1 MPPVKAP
8 PVDSSAT
15 FGPGAVAQ
23 LTHGVKPKSSPAPVA
38 PNKAPKPPVA
48 APTPPVAPVPLEKP
62 VPVLQA
68 HGFNG
73 GINTFNQ
80 RVQSVHD
87 SYTQAYGVAPS
98 PGLVFDLAKSPVDTQ
113 DFNKMFTVPQSQFV
127 ARSRGAINSQAD
139 DHLHVRK
146 DGLLVKPSPPGLPP
160 ADAVTKLHA
169 QFPTVQ
175 MGMLPIPGGDK
186 IMGAFAAIGAVKGSL
201 AVQSGGMTLVQ
212 AQDVQRQASQGIPV
226 DPAQK
231 ALSEKVLRTG
241 NAVTTVQHSLT
252 TVRDA
257 QAELNKAMGTKLP
270 ADGTFNDDWLKALS
284 NWMKTRD
291 YFQRAAV
298 QQATDAGFKD
308 YGSYL
313 KAWKAKQHAVSHNG
327 AFQFF
332 LNALPMHVFS
342 DGGNPLQVL
351 KHLETD
357 MFLLSNPQF
366 SPSYPLHAL
375 TRSAGDALAVVG
387 GTVSQAKAYA
397 QAGAAFAK
405 TVDDTR
411 LQKGG
416 TNYDL
421 ALRKAKEAL
430 AANPSWLHIFAPGT
444 IDSKDGRVATLDQIT
459 NIAGD
464 ILLLRKPAFTGERVL
479 PGSQSAARAS
489 SYLDRSG
496 TFSFDYLKQ
505 GKLGRAAAMLEGGPG
520 AEQFVGKAAKLVKD
534 GKLSQ
539 EQYLEHLSE
548 LYSTGRTELRLPD
561 GLVANPTHAELATS
575 GEVLLHGTHRSFD
588 TFGGDAAANRYGR
601 VTDLAKRRS
610 YFTNKDEVATTFA
623 HSGAFKQVDV
633 AHWAEAQ
640 GEDWASLSK
649 VERTEYRSKLI
660 GQLNARIKKGE
671 RLFYT
676 DDKGALVRAHSAQSV
691 PRDQWV
697 DGDVRIYAADRTP
710 RVIKATVYGKTLDLT
725 DPANVP
731 EDLAAIL
738 KKEGRFN
745 PSDPM
750 AGIYFKH
757 EFSPALIDYA
767 EKNGFGKIK
776 VKDAYE
782 SGFESTIGLHSYVDT
797 GAGAPILAAT
807 PETILRE
814 GQTLSVSGPVLSSL
828 RQGHLNTPTA
838 LKQGIQKW
846 LRDRADAFDAGLR
859 KGGRPGTAAA
869 DFTAFVRSEFSHA
882 APKNAARGYFDPKL
896 PERVHD
902 FALRNFKDA
911 NLANSFESA
920 LIRAR
925 ATENVQKIQAV
936 EEKLQGLYYKKFP
949 VGDGAPIKDDPFKAQ
964 LESESASRFHFPGG
978 NQKEVGNP
986 FDRIAQRAK
995 GITQGLN
1002 AISAKHRLIILS
1014 GFPLNLVPVAGKAVA
1029 GRSLFWKHMVGDTTR
1044 RFVGGDTIIGTGL
1057 GGTKKEVAALVNADP
1072 SLARQWGA
1080 FIDRTTNSE
1089 TRYLTAS
1096 GEKAVPEF
1104 DTSSRFGDKAYMRGA
1119 GGYVRRMLDDHA
1131 LAAYMSSTPGNLQ
1144 PLVDLI
1150 LKNKTYRAL
1159 FNKAYKVDTTQGVT
1173 TLAQRLEYAE
1183 SLFTR
1188 YRELEDA
1195 AHAANTSLDDAL
1207 STLAAN
1213 RGGKADDALG
1223 KWISGNKVGLTVK
1236 HALVEQGSSFDQTT
1250 SEYIK
1255 HIMVFN
1261 KLNRGGMAKNIAAG
1275 VYDDL
1280 KAAGWEDKVAL
1291 RTAMDVS
1298 EKQTVYHML
1307 DFANM
1312 LQAEQDLRWLSYF
1325 ATKHRLYWKWVLGTF
1340 VRNPGAAAAI
1350 EDAKQHLDD
1359 RGNLNFTVPLGPL
1372 GDKWSVPAARL
1383 FWVPGK
1389 EYSEVAPTTNFLLG
1403 YVKGGFSI
1411 QAGVNAVAGT
1421 FGNVLTRSDTMLHL
1435 LSTAAAIE
1443 AGKLPG
1449 TYASAT
1455 KNLDPST
1462 QSKLNRAINHYQQDY
1477 FAEHGHYAPERQA
1490 VLRSLWRV
1498 GAEEGWR
1505 ANLPLPVVPQST
1517 TGNDTQKLL
1526 DGFMRLTDP
1535 AKKSKYLDDH
1545 PELAAQFGVSKDP
1558 ADYQHYRTYWSQYTQ
1573 ALDQYHGI
1581 RQHLFEQAQKIGY
1594 TVEIDAVRRKASAD
1608 FQKVFD
1614 RLKRQ
1619 DLAQTDPARRKE
1631 MNGEN
1636 LGLWGQQVSADPL
1649 VDPKTALTTLFPNI
1663 DPRQLAAAIPSQ
1675 TVKDAKMNLRLLSDP
1690 KYVAAVFTD
1699 NPGDAKTYKRFLLQF
1714 IDDFRSYPH
1723 DALGK
1728 VQTKYVQ
1735 EHVNTYWQHITG
1747 QLDHIATLG
1756 RGDKDLA
1763 YAKLRVWKD
1772 TQDKP
1777 VTVDG
1782 IRFPSPVAL
1791 AWASLPPDERTKRL
1805 AGVAGGSWDHLADYE
1820 KRLLGVETPK
1830 GMSAAWLDYQESI
1843 VAYRDKYPGARLD
1856 KSQIQFLA
1864 KAENKDHPGFL
1875 KDWVFAQQS
1884 TVDRLEKT
1892 ALFQE
1897 MPVDA
1902 RKAWD
1907 SEIGPSAKKIAQAL
1921 RSGNYDN
1928 AVVRK
1933 AWKDYVHTDVPAFL
1947 GKHPA
1952 LNKWVQPYLTANP
1965 DFFTSLPVR

>member
-1 MPPVKAP
+1 MSSPVTP

-23 LTHGVKPKSSPAPVA
+23 LTHGVKPKSGLITPGNIDLKKRPTVH
-38 PNKAPKPPVA
+38 NKNGSISTVRSITVTQDGKAYLIPTVVGNRVVSNRA
-48 APTPPVAPVPLEKP
+48 AIKHWQQTGEHLGVFTDEKSADQYAVSLHNAQAKEYAQPERPVPA
-62 VPVLQA
+62 LQQ
-68 HGFNG
+68 HNFQG
-73 GINTFNQ
+73 GINQFNE

-98 PGLVFDLAKSPVDTQ
+98 PALTFDLATSPVDAK
-113 DFNKMFTVPQSQFV
+113 DFHRMFTVPQSQFA
-127 ARSRGAINSQAD
+127 ARNRGVLTAQAD

-186 IMGAFAAIGAVKGSL
+186 IMGAFAAIGAVKGNL
-201 AVQSGGMTLVQ
+201 AVQSGGMTLAQ

-257 QAELNKAMGTKLP
+257 QTELNKAMGTKLP
-270 ADGTFNDDWLKALS
+270 VDGTFNDDWLKALS

-366 SPSYPLHAL
+366 SPSYPLHSL

-430 AANPSWLHIFAPGT
+430 VANPSWLHIFAPGT
-444 IDSKDGRVATLDQIT
+444 IDSKDGRVAVLDQIT
-459 NIAGD
+459 NLAGD

-534 GKLSQ
+534 GKLSR

-548 LYSTGRTELRLPD
+548 LYATGNT
-561 GLVANPTHAELATS
+561 TLAT
-575 GEVLLHGTHRSFD
+575 
-588 TFGGDAAANRYGR
+588 GD
-601 VTDLAKRRS
+601 V
-610 YFTNKDEVATTFA
+610 
-623 HSGAFKQVDV
+623 SGA
-633 AHWAEAQ
+633 A
-640 GEDWASLSK
+640 
-649 VERTEYRSKLI
+649 
-660 GQLNARIKKGE
+660 
-671 RLFYT
+671 
-676 DDKGALVRAHSAQSV
+676 
-691 PRDQWV
+691 
-697 DGDVRIYAADRTP
+697 
-710 RVIKATVYGKTLDLT
+710 
-725 DPANVP
+725 
-731 EDLAAIL
+731 
-738 KKEGRFN
+738 
-745 PSDPM
+745 
-750 AGIYFKH
+750 
-757 EFSPALIDYA
+757 
-767 EKNGFGKIK
+767 
-776 VKDAYE
+776 
-782 SGFESTIGLHSYVDT
+782 
-797 GAGAPILAAT
+797 
-807 PETILRE
+807 
-814 GQTLSVSGPVLSSL
+814 LSSL

-846 LRDRADAFDAGLR
+846 LRDRSDAFDAGLR
-859 KGGRPGTAAA
+859 RGGRPGTAAA
-869 DFTAFVRSEFSHA
+869 DFTSFVRSEFSHA

-978 NQKEVGNP
+978 NQKEVSNP

-1104 DTSSRFGDKAYMRGA
+1104 DTAARFGDKAYMRGA

-1131 LAAYMSSTPGNLQ
+1131 LAAYRASTPGNLQ

-1159 FNKAYKVDTTQGVT
+1159 FNKAYKVDTTQGVA
-1173 TLAQRLEYAE
+1173 TLAQRLEYAQG
-1183 SLFTR
+1183 LFTR

-1195 AHAANTSLDDAL
+1195 AVTANSSLDDAL
-1207 STLAAN
+1207 TVLRTN

-1291 RTAMDVS
+1291 RTAMDVA

-1340 VRNPGAAAAI
+1340 VRNPGSAAAI
-1350 EDAKQHLDD
+1350 EDAKQHLDA

-1411 QAGVNAVAGT
+1411 QAGVSAVAGT

-1545 PELAAQFGVSKDP
+1545 PELAAQFGVSKNP

-1581 RQHLFEQAQKIGY
+1581 RQHLFEQAQKTGY
-1594 TVEIDAVRRKASAD
+1594 TVEIDAVRRKAGAD

-1614 RLKRQ
+1614 QLKRQ

-1690 KYVAAVFTD
+1690 KYVAAVFAD

-1735 EHVNTYWQHITG
+1735 EHVNIYWQHITG

-1843 VAYRDKYPGARLD
+1843 AAYRDKYPGANLD
-1856 KSQIQFLA
+1856 KTQIQFLA
-1864 KAENKDHPGFL
+1864 KAENKQHPGFL
-1875 KDWVFAQQS
+1875 KDWVFAQQP

-1892 ALFQE
+1892 ALFQN
-1897 MPVDA
+1897 MPADA
-1902 RKAWD
+1902 RRAWD
-1907 SEIGPSAKKIAQAL
+1907 AEIAASAKKIAAAFK
-1921 RSGNYDN
+1921 SGGYNS
-1928 AVVRK
+1928 AELRK

-1947 GKHPA
+1947 DKNPA
-1952 LNKWVQPYLTANP
+1952 LKRWVQPYLLANP
-1965 DFFTSLPVR
+1965 DFFTSLPVK